1 MGLLGVFLA
10 LTLVR
15 LNIQAPSRPST
26 YGTIKDVG
34 AWLFGPAVIPFE
46 AASALLTAGMVGAFA
61 VARSNHKKVSMS
73 GEAKLPAAKPAEG
86 GEG

>member
-1 MGLLGVFLA
+1 
-10 LTLVR
+10 
-15 LNIQAPSRPST
+15 
-26 YGTIKDVG
+26 
-34 AWLFGPAVIPFE
+34 
-46 AASALLTAGMVGAFA
+46 MVGAFA